1 MKTDLDVI
9 KYKKM
14 YEGGLS
20 VRALA
25 SEAGVSYGTMYT
37 RLREADVS
45 FRPRGSRGI
54 PVTRRRRSR
63 PNA

>member
-9 KYKKM
+9 KYKKL
-14 YEGGLS
+14 YEGGAS

-37 RLREADVS
+37 RLRDADVS
-45 FRPRGSRGI
+45 FRPRGSRGV
-54 PVTRRRRSR
+54 PMTHRRRPRLS
-63 PNA
+63 A

>member
-1 MKTDLDVI
+1 MRSDLDVI
-9 KYKKM
+9 KYKKL

-37 RLREADVS
+37 RLRDAEVS
-45 FRPRGSRGI
+45 FRPRGSRGV
-54 PVTRRRRSR
+54 PLTHRRRSR
-63 PNA
+63 PSA